1 MRTSPVEHAL
11 RAEGVRFLPRDFVE
25 TADGLLFAV
34 VNAGIEAG
42 RVLSFL
48 RYQRIGDRLH
58 KFDTAT
64 ANAFLAGTH
73 PALLYRSTAH
83 DAALHGVPVEQIT
96 QHYRPTQRLAS
107 LLASDQTHDDCPSSC
122 SASDV
127 WRERLLRLTQ
137 IISGGPAIPNWLG
150 VTGSLLVGAQREGSD
165 IDLVCYGRQD
175 FTQARERLLQAQAT
189 GLLQPLPD
197 ALWQDAYQR
206 RGCSLSWDEYLWHER
221 RKGNKFACD
230 GVKVDLSL
238 IDAPAPATQW
248 AGTKIERAV
257 VQCRVSDDTHAF
269 DYPAC
274 YEVEHAQLQRI
285 VCYTPTYFGQARTGE
300 WIEAAGWIERDTQGQ
315 QRLIVGTSREAAG
328 EFIRVL
334 HSSS

>member
-1 MRTSPVEHAL
+1 MYASPVEHAL
-11 RAEGVRFLPRDFVE
+11 RTAGVRFLPRDFVE

-34 VNAGIEAG
+34 VNAGIEAD

-48 RYQRIGDRLH
+48 RYQRMGDRLH

-64 ANAFLAGTH
+64 ANAFLADTH

-83 DAALHGVPVEQIT
+83 DAALHGVPVEQISR
-96 QHYRPTQRLAS
+96 HYRPAQRLAEWI
-107 LLASDQTHDDCPSSC
+107 APDHKQDDCPPIS
-122 SASDV
+122 SASGV
-127 WRERLLRLTQ
+127 WRERLLQLAQ
-137 IISGGPAIPNWLG
+137 IIGGGPAIPNWLG

-175 FTQARERLLQAQAT
+175 FARARERLIQAQAT

-206 RGCSLSWDEYLWHER
+206 RGCSLSWEEYLWHER

-230 GVKVDLSL
+230 GIKVDVSL
-238 IDAPAPATQW
+238 IDAPAPATHW
-248 AGTKIERAV
+248 AGTKVERAV
-257 VQCRVSDDTHAF
+257 VQCRVSDDTYAF

-274 YEVEHAQLQRI
+274 YEVEHAQLRRI

-300 WIEAAGWIERDTQGQ
+300 RIEAAGWIERDSQGQ
-315 QRLIVGTSREAAG
+315 HRLLVGTSREAAG

-334 HSSS
+334 HTST